1 MTEEKASTTK
11 EKKLTYKGNAKK
23 AIETLEKLAKGYEV
37 VEKREVKR
45 ASGKKYVKTVRKKVK
60 PDKVAAKALEEMN
73 GLVDEKGKITAF
85 RLPPYI
91 EITDNGEILLRT
103 SELCKVFDI
112 SDRTLTTWSRKGAPN
127 VRVGWWN
134 LREMIEWR
142 LKTAGVSAGGGESRE
157 AKKLE
162 ADIKLKEAKIKAEEL
177 RLERMLNRM
186 VPISMVEEVLCNN
199 NAAVA
204 AAVRNIGE
212 ALFTN
217 LNAKYPDIM
226 HDVRRI
232 ANNEIDRACEYISE
246 HGTLDGFAD

>member
-1 MTEEKASTTK
+1 MAEEKTSTAK
-11 EKKLTYKGNAKK
+11 NKKLTYKGALKK
-23 AIETLEKLAKGYEV
+23 AMETLEKVGKGYEV
-37 VEKREVKR
+37 VEKQEIKLP
-45 ASGKKYVKTVRKKVK
+45 SGKKRVRTVRKKVK
-60 PDKVAAKALEEMN
+60 PDKVAAKALAEIS
-73 GLVDEKGKITAF
+73 GDVDEQGEPIGYH
-85 RLPPYI
+85 LPPFMEYTP
-91 EITDNGEILLRT
+91 EGDLLLRT
-103 SELCKVFDI
+103 SELCKIFDI

-127 VRVGWWN
+127 VRKGWWN
-134 LREMIEWR
+134 LRKMIEWR

-199 NAAVA
+199 NAAA
-204 AAVRNIGE
+204 TAAVRNIGE